1 MYCYQIYKN
10 KGFRLS
16 LDKETNFI
24 LKVDRC
30 KKYRER
36 RELRKGKLLQVARVG
51 IGSLKSRT

>member
-1 MYCYQIYKN
+1 MYFNQIYKN

-16 LDKETNFI
+16 FGKETNFI
-24 LKVDRC
+24 LKVDRYE
-30 KKYRER
+30 KYRER